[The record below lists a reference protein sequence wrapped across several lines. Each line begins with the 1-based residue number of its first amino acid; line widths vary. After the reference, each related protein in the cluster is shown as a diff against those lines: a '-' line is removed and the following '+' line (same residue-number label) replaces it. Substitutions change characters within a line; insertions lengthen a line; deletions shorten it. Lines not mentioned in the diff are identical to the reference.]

1 MSPVLAQKYDILK
14 LASHRNGF
22 FNRPCLQVKI
32 WRRSFDVLPPA
43 MEPYHPHYS
52 AIREDPRYSGVAAE
66 EFPSAESLKLT
77 IQRTLP
83 YWDQVSSLQYC
94 RHAASSVLDRMI
106 YNT

>member
-22 FNRPCLQVKI
+22 FIRPCLQVKI
-32 WRRSFDVLPPA
+32 WRRSFDVPPPA
-43 MEPYHPHYS
+43 MEPEHPHYS
-52 AIREDPRYSGVAAE
+52 TIREDPRYSGVAAE

-94 RHAASSVLDRMI
+94 RHAASSVWDRMI